1 MFILP
6 KAAHLSANY
15 IKCFC
20 PLLCASI
27 PLLFQRCLLSCFLF
41 VLAKN
46 VSLNFSDFIN
56 HCLSFGS
63 KSNQNKNLSFFSLRF
78 HKRFHSLFLIH
89 LSPFLL
95 CHLLQHLLP
104 YLVFKSGRPSG
115 PLLSP
120 FFLTK
125 YCLSLVY
132 LLWTHD
138 FSNYLP
144 LLYLTIY
151 ISILLLSSELQI
163 HIIQMSPLKPI

>member
-1 MFILP
+1 MWR
-6 KAAHLSANY
+6 ALSQLLCSFSVHFAQRSPSFSQLY
-15 IKCFC
+15 QMLL

-27 PLLFQRCLLSCFLF
+27 PLLFQRCLLFCFLF

-46 VSLNFSDFIN
+46 VSLNFCHFIN
-56 HCLSFGS
+56 HCLWFGS
-63 KSNQNKNLSFFSLRF
+63 KLNQNKNLSFFSLRF
-78 HKRFHSLFLIH
+78 HKRFHSLFLIY

-132 LLWTHD
+132 LL
-138 FSNYLP
+138 
-144 LLYLTIY
+144 
-151 ISILLLSSELQI
+151 
-163 HIIQMSPLKPI
+163 